1 MFHGNKSMLNNRET
15 VGNGVFY
22 TVGAK
27 VLYNEDTSEAA
38 VRCKGVCE
46 VKTWRLV

>member
-1 MFHGNKSMLNNRET
+1 
-15 VGNGVFY
+15 
-22 TVGAK
+22 

-46 VKTWRLV
+46 VKTWRLVWDGHQSASLWREDIENYVCCSYSEL